1 MPEKNSASIIS
12 HQQSQTENYIDKLY
26 DDAVKNELKREI
38 LLE

>member
-12 HQQSQTENYIDKLY
+12 HQQFQTENYIDKIY